1 MHAVFENAR
10 WGKGQRLNSERRSA
24 NASPISNWA
33 QSRRSIKPVVPKA
46 TSMGLRVLLR
56 SGIALR

>member
-1 MHAVFENAR
+1 MYAVFENASR
-10 WGKGQRLNSERRSA
+10 GKGQRLNSERRNA

-33 QSRRSIKPVVPKA
+33 RSRRSIMLVVLKA

-56 SGIALR
+56 SGITLR